1 MLKQIRVH
9 GRGGQG
15 VVTAAELIAIAA
27 FFDGKEAQAFP
38 VFGVER
44 TGAPIESFVRISEKP
59 IRTREQIQEPNILI
73 VQDSTLLESVNVA
86 RGSNKDTIAIINS
99 SKEKSEL
106 EIDLPQENIFVVDAT
121 KIAIKQIGK
130 NIVNT
135 VLLGAIA
142 KKTKLFTIKSAEKA
156 IKQKFAHKDK
166 KIIETNIKAIREA
179 YNTLS
184 S

>member
-1 MLKQIRVH
+1 MKQIRVH

-15 VVTAAELIAIAA
+15 VVTAAELIAISA

-44 TGAPIESFVRISEKP
+44 TGAPIESFVRISENP
-59 IRTREQIQEPNILI
+59 IRTREQVQEPNILI
-73 VQDSTLLESVNVA
+73 IQDSTLLEAVDVS
-86 RGSNKDTIAIINS
+86 RGADENTIAIINS

-106 EIDLPQENIFVVDAT
+106 EINLPQKNVFVVDAT
-121 KIAIKQIGK
+121 NIALKQIGK

-166 KIIETNIKAIREA
+166 KIIDVNIKAIREA